1 MAKNKFIFILAL
13 VALFSF
19 RIWQTTGCKQ
29 FKGFLLNPIDIKIA
43 VESQVLE
50 DRNLQRPISRFFH
63 NKISTGIFEVAKF
76 YAATIDTRFLI
87 SFLGPIGLLSVII
100 AVVKVVKSSKT
111 RDKLWLSPFLIS
123 LILISSANPK
133 SSFYLIAIAW
143 YLLSTQG
150 ISFFTKSNI
159 LKIIF
164 TLLVPVTFWYFS
176 FDWQM
181 NSICNEIFFN

>member
-63 NKISTGIFEVAKF
+63 NKISAGVFEVAKS
-76 YAATIDTRFLI
+76 YTATIDTRFLI

-100 AVVKVVKSSKT
+100 AVVKVVKSTKT
-111 RDKLWLSPFLIS
+111 RDKLWLS
-123 LILISSANPK
+123 
-133 SSFYLIAIAW
+133 
-143 YLLSTQG
+143 
-150 ISFFTKSNI
+150 
-159 LKIIF
+159 
-164 TLLVPVTFWYFS
+164 
-176 FDWQM
+176 
-181 NSICNEIFFN
+181 